1 MYRILVAD
9 DEAAMLRGIELNL
22 QENEEFEVF
31 TASDK
36 SDAFEILSNNEI
48 DLVVSDLM
56 MPYKEDGL
64 AVMQAAKEQ
73 WYNPSVIAMSAF
85 ETVQNA
91 VMAMQAGADD
101 FLSKG
106 FGVDELSFRIVN
118 ILKRKSE
125 FDQLANENKLLKETI
140 QQHFS
145 DYEMIGQS
153 KVMEKLMQR
162 VNKVAQDARVSCLL
176 EGESGVGKDLVAR
189 IIHAT
194 GLRKNRPFVPV
205 NCAAIPENLIE
216 SELFGHEKGSFTG
229 AISTKPGRFEQ
240 AKGGVIFL
248 DEIGELPLPLQ
259 VRLLRVLEE
268 RSFFRIGGKRSIE
281 VDVMVISASNKN
293 LKEMVDGGKF
303 REDLYFRLNVVNIF
317 IPPLRE
323 RREDIA
329 PLAKFFLGKFNQ
341 QRRKKLKFALKALK
355 LLSNYNF
362 PGNVRELR
370 NIIEDAFVFCEGAT
384 ILPGNLSLQKLNVTA
399 NSKNRVYS
407 GKQAGPERSY
417 LSLPL
422 IDALAKFER
431 DYLRNLLEENFW
443 NNTIAAQKAGI
454 SREWLYRKIRKLN
467 ITESVND

>member
-1 MYRILVAD
+1 
-9 DEAAMLRGIELNL
+9 
-22 QENEEFEVF
+22 
-31 TASDK
+31 
-36 SDAFEILSNNEI
+36 
-48 DLVVSDLM
+48 
-56 MPYKEDGL
+56 
-64 AVMQAAKEQ
+64 
-73 WYNPSVIAMSAF
+73 MSAF

-240 AKGGVIFL
+240 AK
-248 DEIGELPLPLQ
+248 
-259 VRLLRVLEE
+259 RR
-268 RSFFRIGGKRSIE
+268 RHFFG
-281 VDVMVISASNKN
+281 
-293 LKEMVDGGKF
+293 
-303 REDLYFRLNVVNIF
+303 
-317 IPPLRE
+317 
-323 RREDIA
+323 
-329 PLAKFFLGKFNQ
+329 
-341 QRRKKLKFALKALK
+341 
-355 LLSNYNF
+355 
-362 PGNVRELR
+362 
-370 NIIEDAFVFCEGAT
+370 
-384 ILPGNLSLQKLNVTA
+384 
-399 NSKNRVYS
+399 
-407 GKQAGPERSY
+407 
-417 LSLPL
+417 
-422 IDALAKFER
+422 
-431 DYLRNLLEENFW
+431 
-443 NNTIAAQKAGI
+443 
-454 SREWLYRKIRKLN
+454 
-467 ITESVND
+467 